1 MRQSRGSSPE
11 LVSAVPAGFLGTEPL
26 LPLPCPPPLSLRP
39 LNMTRTLVLSGRGRG
54 HLPFLQRFPR
64 PLCSQPLGVVGLVLD
79 GHPSRWPRLPCPS
92 ASPVSAPLQQK
103 RARREGARSP
113 EGHCQCL
120 STHAQLGC
128 GRLGQLGASSFP
140 FLFPVLFFLSL
151 PLTSLEH
158 SRFF

>member
-26 LPLPCPPPLSLRP
+26 LPLPCPPPLSQTFEHDSYSGSLWTRP
-39 LNMTRTLVLSGRGRG
+39 WTPAFSAEIPSAPVQPASGGGRAC
-54 HLPFLQRFPR
+54 L
-64 PLCSQPLGVVGLVLD
+64 
-79 GHPSRWPRLPCPS
+79 RWPSFMLAPSSCPS

-103 RARREGARSP
+103 RARREGARST
-113 EGHCQCL
+113 EGHRQCL
-120 STHAQLGC
+120 STHAQRGC

-151 PLTSLEH
+151 PLTFLEH